1 MVTAGVSVKSSGV
14 PIPFG
19 VAATVEFWVTASVVP
34 APVGSV
40 AAAPPGVGVA
50 ELKTSPVE
58 VLTLTV
64 ELKVDS
70 VTAFVSRRH
79 KKINI

>member
-1 MVTAGVSVKSSGV
+1 MVTRGVSVKSSGV
-14 PIPFG
+14 PVPFR
-19 VAATVEFWVTASVVP
+19 VAASVEFWVTASLVP

-40 AAAPPGVGVA
+40 AAAPPGGGVA
-50 ELKTSPVE
+50 ELKTSPLV

-70 VTAFVSRRH
+70 VTAFVSRTH